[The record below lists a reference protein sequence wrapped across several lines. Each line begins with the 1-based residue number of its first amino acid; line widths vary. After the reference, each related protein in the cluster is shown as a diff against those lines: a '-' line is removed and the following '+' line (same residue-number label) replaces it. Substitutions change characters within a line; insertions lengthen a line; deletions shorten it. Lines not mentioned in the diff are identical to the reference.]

1 MSWLTGSTIPISKL
15 DEKIREATSEEI
27 PNGGI
32 DLSVSLEIT
41 DLIRSK
47 KLPAKQCMRSLKKR
61 LTSVQSNPNLV
72 KLTLQLTDLAVK
84 NGGYHFLLEV
94 ASKEF
99 LDYLVD
105 TLFKAHYNVKDDPSV
120 RGNPAKYEVGCYMLQ
135 LVKTW
140 SVIFKGQLQLSG
152 VEKAYKKLLHDGY
165 NPLDFAYEGGDITG
179 LGTSGSAIEHLDEME
194 GLGFEF
200 IDTEVP
206 PDWVDSDE
214 CMICY
219 SAFTVLN
226 RKHHCRACG
235 GVFCQTHSSHS
246 IPLVGLGLMDPVRV
260 CDNCYEKV
268 KTKNGRNLKK
278 VKEDNKS
285 KHRNVANDDD
295 EDENLRK
302 AIEMSLQESQMPI
315 SRPSMPPP
323 GVAEPDAPQQDDGIE
338 DDEDLKAAI
347 AASLSEYKEKES
359 LYKLQLAPPDNTQDD
374 DFYNDLLPQPTPTS
388 VPHQNQYDKPQA
400 QQAIAPLRSQVKA
413 EDLTPQ
419 EEESINLFVTLM
431 NNLKNDPNKQANII
445 YDNNLSELHTKI
457 IKFIPKLNL
466 SLRSSIEKY
475 EKFLELSNKVS
486 TITRLYDSFL
496 DNKLTQAYSKHSLGD
511 NHHNF
516 YQQQVYPQPSGYQQ
530 STSQITSYQ
539 QPELAAHSSASQAL
553 MRQHADSYDAHNVP
567 YGYQGHLLLQPSGY
581 RAQLPAQPAY
591 ASISQAGN
599 KSQTPDSLSAFQ
611 VRQSTGYPLQ
621 EPLRDELSEQND
633 TPILSSMPPPGHDLS
648 DAPPTSFGQ
657 VASPSVSHETPN
669 APYPNAD
676 YAQQDGASLNPS
688 APPDGESENEQFA
701 YPAST
706 GSVPDDE
713 NTDKVATKY
722 PSIGEIEQDDHTKFA
737 GDLPS
742 ISHLQPVES
751 SANPTPKIYTEE
763 PLIEL

>member
-15 DEKIREATSEEI
+15 DEKIHEATSEAI

-99 LDYLVD
+99 LDFLVD
-105 TLFKAHYNVKDDPSV
+105 TLLKVHYNVKDDPSV

-135 LVKTW
+135 LIKTW
-140 SVIFKGQLQLSG
+140 SVIFKGQLQLSS
-152 VEKAYKKLLHDGY
+152 VEKEYKKLVHDGY
-165 NPLDFAYEGGDITG
+165 NPLEFAYEGGDITG
-179 LGTSGSAIEHLDEME
+179 LGTSGSGIEHLDEME

-268 KTKNGRNLKK
+268 KTKNGHNLKK

-285 KHRNVANDDD
+285 KHRDVANGDDD
-295 EDENLRK
+295 DENLRK
-302 AIEMSLQESQMPI
+302 AIEMSLQESQVPI
-315 SRPSMPPP
+315 SRPSIPPP
-323 GVAEPDAPQQDDGIE
+323 GVAEPDMPQQDDGVD

-359 LYKLQLAPPDNTQDD
+359 LYKLQLAPPESSQDD

-388 VPHQNQYDKPQA
+388 VLHQNQYHKPQA
-400 QQAIAPLRSQVKA
+400 QQAIAPLRSQIKA

-431 NNLKNDPNKQANII
+431 NNLKNDPSKQANII

-466 SLRSSIEKY
+466 SLRSSIERY
-475 EKFLELSNKVS
+475 EKFLELSNKIS
-486 TITRLYDSFL
+486 TITRLYDSYL

-511 NHHNF
+511 NHPN
-516 YQQQVYPQPSGYQQ
+516 YQQQISTQLSGYHQ
-530 STSQITSYQ
+530 SISQNTPYQ
-539 QPELAAHSSASQAL
+539 QPDLTSQSPASQVA
-553 MRQHADSYDAHNVP
+553 MRQHADSSGAQNVS
-567 YGYQGHLLLQPSGY
+567 YGYQGHLSQQPSDY
-581 RAQLPAQPAY
+581 RAQLPAHPAY
-591 ASISQAGN
+591 DSISQAEN
-599 KSQTPDSLSAFQ
+599 NHQTLAPHSAFQ
-611 VRQSTGYPLQ
+611 VRTSTGYTRQ
-621 EPLRDELSEQND
+621 EPLRDEFSEQNV
-633 TPILSSMPPPGHDLS
+633 TSILSSVPPSGYDLG
-648 DAPPTSFGQ
+648 DAPPSSFGPI
-657 VASPSVSHETPN
+657 ASPSVGHEIPN
-669 APYPNAD
+669 APYPD
-676 YAQQDGASLNPS
+676 FAQQDDASLTPS
-688 APPDGESENEQFA
+688 APPDDEIEVGQLA
-701 YPAST
+701 YPASA
-706 GSVPDDE
+706 GGVPDDE

-722 PSIGEIEQDDHTKFA
+722 PSIGEIEQDDHAKFA

-742 ISHLQPVES
+742 VSHLQPFGS
-751 SANPTPKIYTEE
+751 SANPTSKIYTEE